1 MIVRDTQKLF
11 WKQWP
16 IKAIISNGKNSTG
29 SGKSYFLSRDERHQR
44 MKNMADVVN
53 IVKRELPNAGIRRE
67 GNVSVFVNNEAELA
81 QLVDLFGSRIC
92 EVWKPK
98 NETASKLLFEHT
110 ADVIRDRP
118 WYGRFTMRARIL
130 FTPHFKTNEAL
141 NFKAAVNSLE
151 EEKWHAAGLLKDV
164 ISSNRYQTH
173 GAWGQP
179 MYLYL
184 SDSEDA
190 ALLKLQC
197 GTVIERFERIRPP

>member
-16 IKAIISNGKNSTG
+16 IKVIISNGKHG
-29 SGKSYFLSRDERHQR
+29 SPKSYFLSRDERHQR
-44 MKNMADVVN
+44 LLKMTDVVN
-53 IVKRELPNAGIRRE
+53 TVKRELPNAGIRRE
-67 GNVSVFVNNEAELA
+67 GNVSVFVANENELA
-81 QLVDLFGSRIC
+81 QLVDLFGSRIS
-92 EVWKPK
+92 EVWKPR
-98 NETASKLLFEHT
+98 NETATKLLFEHT

-130 FTPHFKTNEAL
+130 FTPNFKTYEAL
-141 NFKAAVNSLE
+141 NFKVAVNSLDA
-151 EEKWHAAGLLKDV
+151 EKWHAAGLLKDI
-164 ISSNRYQTH
+164 ISSDDHLKH

-179 MYLYL
+179 LYLYL